1 MLKQLVLV
9 CMGLDCASVDKL
21 RKEMPGAPFLL
32 RNWRVSSKYDGY
44 SEIVIAAA

>member
-21 RKEMPGAPFLL
+21 RKEMPGCAIFAKELE
-32 RNWRVSSKYDGY
+32 SKFK
-44 SEIVIAAA
+44 I